1 MREENPETFRT
12 AVRVSPPLKPQHD
25 AKALTGGGREAEITL
40 DDKVYT
46 LRITRQGKLILT
58 K

>member
-1 MREENPETFRT
+1 MTYQIHDFAAERAETQLPIYDARDLT
-12 AVRVSPPLKPQHD
+12 SGGPL
-25 AKALTGGGREAEITL
+25 ANIAL

>member
-1 MREENPETFRT
+1 MN
-12 AVRVSPPLKPQHD
+12 VSVQMGQAESLPAFD
-25 AKALTGGGREAEITL
+25 ARLLTNAQGIAQIVL